1 VRKAALHRGLP
12 LVLTALP
19 FLPTLA
25 ALAAR
30 PWPDLASAS
39 DAASLELYVRHVG
52 HGAALVGPYSRFGWN
67 HPGPAEFLALLPLYH
82 LSGGRSAS
90 LALGTTLLNLLA
102 SLGCVLLLGRRGGTS
117 LALAGAGLLAALTA
131 SFGPARLADPWN
143 PFVTVLP
150 CALLLVLSASCA
162 ANGPARALPAL
173 AAVATFLVQSHVAY
187 VPLAGATVVG
197 ALALRLARRPREP
210 VSRPAAASAALVTA
224 ILWAPPLVEELR
236 GDPGNLTKL
245 AGFFARPERAH
256 TFAEAF
262 GAALRPL
269 GTVPLSLAT
278 LVVPSTSDQRAVGAG
293 FATLALVALLPLA
306 ASRARSSPFARAL
319 ATLSALS
326 LAVALWS
333 FLRVRGPLLDY
344 LVGFAS
350 ALGLAGCVALVAPLP
365 GLDRRWACRA
375 LAAGSAAVAL
385 LSLRA
390 NARRVA
396 VEPPMGLA
404 TVEPVARLSLAARSW
419 LRAGGVRRPLLRI
432 GSHDTWPL
440 ALGLGLALH
449 KAAVPFAV
457 EPGWVVMFGP
467 PLAPTGGEDAALVL
481 GDLELAAAFD
491 GRPDAVEIARDGDAV
506 LFGVRDPGYLARA
519 VWSGETAAR
528 GHGVAGD
535 PAGVARGRLPR
546 EGSRWDAPFAVVLPG
561 PDAWVEVDAPP
572 GVAVAGLLVSA
583 DDNDTYTVSAS
594 RDGAAFEEI
603 GVLPRATGGGLRRRP
618 FFSRR
623 LAGCRTVRLA
633 PRAGDGSYSIGAV
646 RFLVV
651 PVTGR
656 GAAG

>member
-1 VRKAALHRGLP
+1 MRKIALLRGLP

-19 FLPTLA
+19 FLPTLG
-25 ALAAR
+25 ALATR
-30 PWPDLASAS
+30 PWPDVASSS

-67 HPGPAEFLALLPLYH
+67 HPGPAEFLALVPLYL

-90 LALGTTLLNLLA
+90 LALGTTLLNLVA
-102 SLGCVLLLGRRGGTS
+102 ALGCILLVQRRGGTA

-150 CALLLVLSASCA
+150 CALLLVLAASCA
-162 ANGPARALPAL
+162 ADGPARALPAL
-173 AAVATFLVQSHVAY
+173 AAVTTFLVQSHVAY
-187 VPLAGATVVG
+187 VPLAGATVAG

-210 VSRPAAASAALVTA
+210 VSRGAAAGAALITA
-224 ILWAPPLVEELR
+224 LLWAPPLGEELR

-245 AGFFARPERAH
+245 ARFFARPERSH

-262 GAALRPL
+262 GAALGPV
-269 GTVPLSLAT
+269 GTVPLTLAT

-306 ASRARSSPFARAL
+306 ASRVKASPFARAL
-319 ATLSALS
+319 AALCALS

-333 FLRVRGPLLDY
+333 LLRVRGPLLDY
-344 LVGFAS
+344 LVLFTS

-365 GLDRRWACRA
+365 WLDRRWVCRA
-375 LAAGSAAVAL
+375 LAAGAAAVAL

-396 VEPPMGLA
+396 GEPPMGLT

-419 LRAGGVRRPLLRI
+419 LRTEGVARPLLRI

-440 ALGLGLALH
+440 ALGLGLALD

-457 EPGWVVMFGP
+457 EPDWVVMFGP
-467 PLAPTGGEDAALVL
+467 PLAETGREDAALVL
-481 GDLELAAAFD
+481 GDLDLAAAYD
-491 GRPDAVEIARDGDAV
+491 GRPDAVVIARDGDAV
-506 LFGVRDPGYLARA
+506 LFGVRDPGYLTRA
-519 VWSGETAAR
+519 LWNGATAAR
-528 GHGVAGD
+528 GHGVAGVA
-535 PAGVARGRLPR
+535 AGVALGRFPR

-561 PDAWVEVDAPP
+561 TDAWIEIDLP
-572 GVAVAGLLVSA
+572 GDVVVAGLMVSA
-583 DDNDTYTVSAS
+583 DDNDTYTVSVS
-594 RDGAAFEEI
+594 RDGAAFEVI

-623 LAGCRTVRLA
+623 LAGCRSVRLA
-633 PRAGDGSYSIGAV
+633 PREGDGFYSIGAV
-646 RFLVV
+646 GFLVV
-651 PVTGR
+651 P
-656 GAAG
+656 AA